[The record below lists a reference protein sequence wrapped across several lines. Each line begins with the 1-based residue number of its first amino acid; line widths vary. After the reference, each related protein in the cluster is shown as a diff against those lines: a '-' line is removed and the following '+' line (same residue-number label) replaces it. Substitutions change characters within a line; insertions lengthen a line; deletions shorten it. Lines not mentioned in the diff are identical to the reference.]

1 MDATLRQLEYAVA
14 VADHG
19 SFHAAARACHVT
31 QPGLS
36 AQIRQLEHQL
46 GVTLFERSRRRVLL
60 TRAGEEVVQR
70 ARWLLTGVVDLEQAA
85 RAVAQPLTGAL
96 CLGVIPTVA
105 PYLLPVALP
114 EVRRRHPRLVLRIHE
129 AQTDALVAMLRAGEL
144 DVLLL
149 ALEADLA
156 GLETFA
162 LFEDPFVAALP
173 ASHRL
178 ASRKELR
185 ESDLREEPV
194 LLLSDG
200 HCLRAQVLAVCESSG
215 AAEAGDFRASS
226 LATLVQMVAGGTGIT
241 LLPELAVR
249 VEGATRDLAI
259 VPFRKPAPARTV
271 GLAWRPSSPRAD
283 EFRMLGALLVPGGAA
298 ADSPARDAADSPA
311 RDAADSPARAAAG
324 ARARAPASRRR

>member
-36 AQIRQLEHQL
+36 AQIRQLEHLL

-60 TRAGEEVVQR
+60 TSAGEEVVRR
-70 ARWLLTGVVDLEQAA
+70 ARALLTGVVDLEQAA
-85 RAVAQPLTGAL
+85 RAVARPLTGTL
-96 CLGVIPTVA
+96 RVGVIPTVA

-114 EVRRRHPRLVLRIHE
+114 AVRRRHPELVLRLHE
-129 AQTDALVAMLRAGEL
+129 AQTGTLVAMLQAGEL
-144 DVLLL
+144 DLLLL

-156 GLETFA
+156 GLETWP
-162 LFEDPFVAALP
+162 LFQDPFVAALP
-173 ASHRL
+173 VRHPL

-185 ESDLREEPV
+185 EADLAGEP
-194 LLLSDG
+194 LLLLADG
-200 HCLRAQVLAVCESSG
+200 HCLRDQVLSACESSG

-226 LATLVQMVAGGTGIT
+226 LATLVQMVAGGAGVT

-249 VEGATRDLAI
+249 VEGATRDLAL
-259 VPFRKPAPARTV
+259 VRFRKPVPARTI

-283 EFRMLGALLVPGGAA
+283 EFRMLGELLAPGAP
-298 ADSPARDAADSPA
+298 SP
-311 RDAADSPARAAAG
+311 
-324 ARARAPASRRR
+324 RARAPAARKR